1 MRERAINRGA
11 EGPDALQIKIK
22 ASSIESR
29 KWDPGSLRWER
40 NRNEKTRLSER
51 IQAQDAY
58 YKHLATYIPNMA
70 YEMLWLGSSIHE
82 TIENRPDEEQSQT
95 KAGGADNCERKNL
108 QLQKFGKIWQDDENH
123 CASAPPRDA
132 CGDQGGL
139 KRGLFYEKFHQQS
152 RLFWTRALLG
162 VRAVDKAGN
171 VGRRAKRSFLFRM
184 L

>member
-1 MRERAINRGA
+1 MGRRIPAVGRKSKEQKLNP
-11 EGPDALQIKIK
+11 EG
-22 ASSIESR
+22 
-29 KWDPGSLRWER
+29 
-40 NRNEKTRLSER
+40 
-51 IQAQDAY
+51 IQAQVIY
-58 YKHLATYIPNMA
+58 YKHVMTFVLGVA
-70 YEMLWLGSSIHE
+70 YELLLIATSPNE
-82 TIENRPDEEQSQT
+82 TIEDRPNAEQSQT

-108 QLQKFGKIWQDDENH
+108 QLQKFGKIRQDDENH

-162 VRAVDKAGN
+162 VRTMDKAGN
-171 VGRRAKRSFLFRM
+171 VGRRAQRSFLFRV